1 VHFSGGEGGGQPF
14 LLKITKNRQKT
25 LSHIVFFHF
34 FSCFFIHP
42 PYATFFIKNKK
53 TFIFSLGGWGLTE
66 GQSPPDGKSRGSTSA
81 S

>member
-34 FSCFFIHP
+34 FSLFLYFP
-42 PYATFFIKNKK
+42 LYATFFIKIK
-53 TFIFSLGGWGLTE
+53 
-66 GQSPPDGKSRGSTSA
+66 
-81 S
+81 